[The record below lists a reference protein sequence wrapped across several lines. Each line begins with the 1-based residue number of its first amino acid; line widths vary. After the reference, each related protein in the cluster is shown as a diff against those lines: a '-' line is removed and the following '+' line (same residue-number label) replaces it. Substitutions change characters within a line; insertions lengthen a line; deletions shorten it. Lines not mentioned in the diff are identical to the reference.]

1 MKTSVVM
8 RMQTSV
14 VMSEDIRV
22 LVVGETEASAL
33 GLSGLSGDGVRIL
46 GPVPDALSALSTLD
60 TEPVSLVLVDLDR
73 VDGSGVETV
82 RRIRQGAK
90 LTRVLGITEERGP
103 DVAAGALAAGA
114 CGIVSP
120 RRDADTLLSSFRR
133 ALSGELVLPAIHL
146 CSLVDRLRH
155 GRDVSVAGR
164 LDSLTGREREILRLL
179 ADGGATREIAEAL
192 GIRPL
197 TVQSHVKNI
206 LAKLGVHSKVEA
218 VTLAWRRGLGTATRT
233 A

>member
-1 MKTSVVM
+1 ME
-8 RMQTSV
+8 TSV

-22 LVVGETEASAL
+22 LIVDEGRASAL
-33 GLSGLSGDGVRIL
+33 ELSGLPRHGVRIL

-60 TEPVSLVLVDLDR
+60 IEPVSLVLVDLDR
-73 VDGSGVETV
+73 TDGSGVETV
-82 RRIRQGAK
+82 RQIRQGAK
-90 LTRVLGITEERGP
+90 LARVLGITRERGP

-120 RRDADTLLSSFRR
+120 RGNGETLLSSFRR
-133 ALSGELVLPAIHL
+133 ALAGELVLPAVHL
-146 CSLVDRLRH
+146 CNLVDRLRV
-155 GRDVSVAGR
+155 GRDASAAGR
-164 LDSLTGREREILRLL
+164 LDFLTGREREILRLL
-179 ADGGATREIAEAL
+179 ADGSSTGEISDAL
-192 GIRPL
+192 GIRPM